1 MTRHTPNSG
10 RAPLSAPSATRALP
24 RGTPGGANDFPASS
38 RLDKIVRET
47 DAGQL
52 RQMRGHWQSGDPVFG
67 PPLTSLEA
75 EAIARR
81 LAELE
86 RAGARKGNRK

>member
-1 MTRHTPNSG
+1 MTRPTPNSG
-10 RAPLSAPSATRALP
+10 RAPLSAPPATRVLP
-24 RGTPGGANDFPASS
+24 RGTPGGASIPPVSS

-52 RQMRGHWQSGDPVFG
+52 RQMRGHWQSGDPIYG
-67 PPLTSLEA
+67 PPLTSLES

-86 RAGARKGNRK
+86 RGRK

>member
-1 MTRHTPNSG
+1 MRSSG
-10 RAPLSAPSATRALP
+10 RAPLSAPPATRARP
-24 RGTPGGANDFPASS
+24 RGTPGGASIPPVSS

-52 RQMRGHWQSGDPVFG
+52 RQMREYWNSGDPTYG
-67 PPLTSLEA
+67 PPLSSLES

-81 LAELE
+81 LAEL
-86 RAGARKGNRK
+86 ARGRK